1 MNRSRLGGRQRVGSS
16 FSIIDL
22 RKNKLE
28 LKGRVLMEGTKEA
41 ENERSEAIR
50 SEAIRSLRLVEEILY
65 STTKGF
71 LSTLSILAFQTLY
84 SL

>member
-1 MNRSRLGGRQRVGSS
+1 
-16 FSIIDL
+16 
-22 RKNKLE
+22 
-28 LKGRVLMEGTKEA
+28 MEGTKEA
-41 ENERSEAIR
+41 ENER